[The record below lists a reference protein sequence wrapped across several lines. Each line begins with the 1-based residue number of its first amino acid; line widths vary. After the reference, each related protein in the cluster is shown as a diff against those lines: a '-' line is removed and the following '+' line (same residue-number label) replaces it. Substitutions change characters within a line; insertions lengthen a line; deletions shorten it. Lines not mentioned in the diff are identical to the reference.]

1 MACIDYYFSVLSP
14 FTYLAGTR
22 LEETVGRC
30 NATIRYRPMDIFA
43 VFAETGGVP
52 VPKRHRSRQE
62 YRLQEL
68 RRISERYQLP
78 INLAPAHW
86 PTDQM
91 PASRAII
98 ATQMA
103 GLDAGALSHAMLRA
117 VWSEQRDV
125 GDQQTVATILRECGM
140 DAAELAAHLAPA
152 ETDYRGNAAEAIAAG
167 VFGSPFYIA
176 EEQRFWGQDR
186 LPQLE
191 EFLQSL

>member
-1 MACIDYYFSVLSP
+1 MARINYYFSVLSP

-22 LEETVGRC
+22 LEEVALRC
-30 NATIRYRPMDIFA
+30 EAQIRYRPMDIFA

-68 RRISERYQLP
+68 QRFSARYDLP
-78 INLAPAHW
+78 INLKPAHW
-86 PTDQM
+86 PAEQM

-98 ATQMA
+98 ATQAA
-103 GLDAGALSHAMLRA
+103 GMDAGPLSHALLRA

-125 GDQQTVATILRECGM
+125 GDERTVAAVLTACGI
-140 DAAELAAHLAPA
+140 DTGKLAPQLAQA
-152 ETDYRGNAAEAIAAG
+152 ETAYQGNAADAIAAG
-167 VFGSPFYIA
+167 VFGSPFYIVG
-176 EEQRFWGQDR
+176 EQRFWGQDR

-191 EFLQSL
+191 AFLQSL